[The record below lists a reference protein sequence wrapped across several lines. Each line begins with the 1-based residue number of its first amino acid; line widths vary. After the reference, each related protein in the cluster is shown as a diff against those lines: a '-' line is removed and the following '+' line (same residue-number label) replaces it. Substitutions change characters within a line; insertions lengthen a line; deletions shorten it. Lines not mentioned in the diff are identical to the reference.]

1 MLSSINGF
9 EHPSARFGL
18 NRESGVLT
26 GAQERQLGLSVVQQA
41 QQQNNQNPELD
52 PRMKAALASF
62 GSRLVSEIASKG
74 LSGALQT
81 NYAQEW
87 EQLKNVSQQID
98 HSRRALAE
106 GHTARTALIVN
117 NPSLDDAERQ
127 RRLQMEEQLRVMEE
141 ARIAELERR
150 RREAE
155 ENLRLL
161 NQVTASHRTLFQATT
176 AANEAERRSRQKPG
190 ERSSDMMVSL
200 DDDFNKWLDKKIQ
213 QDHWGVASSEEQVVS
228 TQLQTEAVAG
238 AQQDNLQNQNNHLGG
253 LPARRQVMEILLRDR
268 ATKLTST
275 RTIEVEGSN
284 SGTLMNEGRTGA
296 RSTVFS
302 PIQFV
307 TIMAP
312 EMSPE
317 SGSRI
322 RFGAPLQSLQNGL
335 QDPTGRQ
342 ETQRPNLFP
351 GERVGFSQA

>member
-26 GAQERQLGLSVVQQA
+26 DAQERQLGLSVVQQA
-41 QQQNNQNPELD
+41 QQQNSQNSELD

-74 LSGALQT
+74 LTGALQT

-87 EQLKNVSQQID
+87 EQLKTVSQQID
-98 HSRRALAE
+98 LSRRQLAE

-117 NPSLDDAERQ
+117 NPSLDEAERQ
-127 RRLQMEEQLRVMEE
+127 RRLQMEEQLRLMEE

-161 NQVTASHRTLFQATT
+161 NQVTASQRTLFQATT
-176 AANEAERRSRQKPG
+176 AANEADRRSRQLQQKPG
-190 ERSSDMMVSL
+190 ERSSDMLVTL

-213 QDHWGVASSEEQVVS
+213 QDHWGVASSAEQVVS
-228 TQLQTEAVAG
+228 SQLQTEVAPDSHTD
-238 AQQDNLQNQNNHLGG
+238 QSNHHPSG

-275 RTIEVEGSN
+275 RTIEVEGAN
-284 SGTLMNEGRTGA
+284 SGTLLNEGRAVA
-296 RSTVFS
+296 RSTAFS

-307 TIMAP
+307 TMTGP
-312 EMSPE
+312 EMGPE
-317 SGSRI
+317 SGLGI
-322 RFGAPLQSLQNGL
+322 RFGNPLNGSQMGSQAQS
-335 QDPTGRQ
+335 GRQ
-342 ETQRPNLFP
+342 DTQRPNLFP
-351 GERVGFSQA
+351 GERVGFAQA